1 MAMVTVKCVK
11 HQTRTHRHPR
21 RFNARII
28 LAVVA
33 VVALSL
39 LLFLMLLL
47 LLLLLLS
54 SLFLLLLS
62 NTVSFPHSTQV
73 PCVVKK
79 KHWQTFKVT

>member
-39 LLFLMLLL
+39 LLF
-47 LLLLLLS
+47 
-54 SLFLLLLS
+54 FD
-62 NTVSFPHSTQV
+62 
-73 PCVVKK
+73 VVAAVAVVAVLA
-79 KHWQTFKVT
+79 FFAVVF